1 MYSYHYLLDLPKTK
15 SPATFLNITIVTGW
29 FDSFLVTVR
38 QILSEHWTMIR
49 HANHAKKMNR
59 RVGAK
64 MKAPKSR
71 LKSLFNFIDGNTILK
86 RGLFHLKGRPSDLK

>member
-1 MYSYHYLLDLPKTK
+1 MCSYHYLLDLPKTK

-59 RVGAK
+59 RVVAK
-64 MKAPKSR
+64 TKAPKSR

>member
-49 HANHAKKMNR
+49 HAKKMNR

-64 MKAPKSR
+64 TKVPKSR

>member
-64 MKAPKSR
+64 AKAPKSR

>member
-15 SPATFLNITIVTGW
+15 SPATFLNITTVTGW

-64 MKAPKSR
+64 TKVPKSR